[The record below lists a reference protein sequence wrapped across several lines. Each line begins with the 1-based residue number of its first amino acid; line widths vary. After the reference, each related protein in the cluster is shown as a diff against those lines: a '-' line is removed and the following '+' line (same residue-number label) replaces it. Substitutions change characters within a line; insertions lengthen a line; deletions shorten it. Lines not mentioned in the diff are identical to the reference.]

1 MRKIV
6 LGIAAAFST
15 VVTVGA
21 GATQSSVIQRH
32 GALPAGDAMVLYRQA
47 YNDLYINALVT
58 QTTTSG
64 SESLA
69 ADDFTIANPN
79 GWTIAAFDFAVAFAN
94 YAPDLAPTYNVRVFA
109 DVAGAPNEGLAPLC
123 AAEHAGGVYDAA
135 SGTVTVPLPQAC
147 RLPPG
152 TYWLAFQANLDVDA
166 SQPFAPSL
174 YWQGYT
180 AQPRPGYGAMWRNPT
195 DDYGTGCTAWSVP
208 ADCRSPLDTLGFGVL
223 GYAGGGADDTVSLAL
238 TVAPD
243 NGDPNQC
250 GTATSIRASAG
261 DKINLCYTITNDSA
275 VALDYQTLGDTQ
287 VGSLFAMQNR
297 PLPAGASFK
306 VNRTIV
312 VETRDS
318 GVLRATLSAQDRL
331 PGYGHTDNGA
341 SRFVEISGTGTRLDL
356 GNDSSTYVDMPF
368 SFAYYGATTNLLG
381 VSANGGLFVGA
392 VRPLDFFNR
401 ELPTTSFSMPAML
414 PLWDDFETTSGGVY
428 TAVLGDAPNRRF
440 VVEWSNVVHYNSD
453 QNTDGATFE
462 VIIDEATG
470 GFSFEY
476 ADVDYTAFG
485 GYPDTDSCNGGVC
498 ATIGVQKD
506 ETLATQYSFTT
517 ASVANGK
524 SIVWGPAAVDNAFT
538 TSAAVTLDV
547 GAPQITV
554 APGALNVGAVA
565 GSTKT
570 ARLTVANTGDRD
582 LSWNIDAGADLA
594 DARAHFPAV
603 AYRAPPASAAQ
614 LALLDESARPAQTK
628 PAAPNAMPP
637 LRDALDA
644 ADIPAYALAGDG
656 PNGPIGAVWLSWF
669 ALDAAAPDTMLRI
682 NAMPFFS
689 YVGGAFANNDF
700 SKEYLATMYGGFQS
714 IDVATGI
721 TTPIGATDTQGIR
734 ITDLA
739 WDASTRTMYATAWD
753 PTNTTVSYLYTVDLA
768 TGAMTRAARIDGIVL
783 VSGTF
788 DETGHLYGLDS
799 LGSQLVAI
807 DKRNG
812 DWRGIGPLG
821 VAVSNIG
828 SIDFDPRSGVIWYAG
843 HPRLPHIGAF
853 PEPAI
858 WTLNPANGRASVVGP
873 VVFGYDLF
881 AFALAVPYAG
891 CTLPANVPWLSF
903 DATSG
908 TTVADEL
915 APLAATF
922 DATHLAA
929 GVYEA
934 NICVRSNDLANRIVG
949 VPVKFTVTTNDTI
962 FDSGFDD

>member
-1 MRKIV
+1 MRNTV
-6 LGIAAAFST
+6 LGLAAAFST
-15 VVTVGA
+15 FVTVGA
-21 GATQSSVIQRH
+21 GATPNPAVQRH

-47 YNDLYINALVT
+47 YGAQYINALAT
-58 QTTTSG
+58 QNTTSG
-64 SESLA
+64 SEALA
-69 ADDFTIANPN
+69 ADDFTISSPA

-94 YAPDLAPTYNVRVFA
+94 DTPDLQPTWNVRVFA
-109 DVAGAPNEGLAPLC
+109 DAAGAPNEGIAPLC
-123 AAEHAGGVYDAA
+123 EAENAGGMYDAV

-147 RLPPG
+147 QLPPG
-152 TYWLAFQANLDVDA
+152 TYWLAFQANLDIDA
-166 SQPFAPSL
+166 SQPFAPSM

-180 AQPRPGYGAMWRNPT
+180 AQPRPGHGAMWKNPT
-195 DDYGTGCTAWSVP
+195 DDYGTGCTAWSAP

-223 GYAGGGADDTVSLAL
+223 GYAGGGAGDTVSLAL

-243 NGDPNQC
+243 NGDPAQC

-261 DKINLCYTITNDSA
+261 DKVNLCYTITNHSGA
-275 VALDYQTLGDTQ
+275 ALDYQTLGDTA
-287 VGSLFAMQNR
+287 VGSLFALQNR
-297 PLPAGASFK
+297 PLPAGASFR

-312 VETRDS
+312 VETRDR
-318 GVLRATLSAQDRL
+318 GVLRATLSAQNRL
-331 PGYGHTDNGA
+331 PGYGYTDGGA

-368 SFAYYGATTNLLG
+368 SFDYYGTTTNLLG

-392 VRPLDFFNR
+392 VRPLDFLNHA
-401 ELPTTSFSMPAML
+401 LPTTAFSMPAML

-440 VVEWSNVVHYNSD
+440 VVEWSNVVHYNSGE
-453 QNTDGATFE
+453 NTDGATFE

-485 GYPDTDSCNGGVC
+485 GYPDPDSCNRGVC

-506 ETLATQYSFTT
+506 DTLSTQYSFTS

-524 SIVWGPAAVDNAFT
+524 SIVWGPAAVDDAYT
-538 TSAAVTLDV
+538 TSAAVTFDV

-570 ARLTVANTGDRD
+570 ARLTVGNTGDRD
-582 LSWNIDAGADLA
+582 LAWNIDAGADLA
-594 DARAHFPAV
+594 DSRAHFPAV
-603 AYRAPPASAAQ
+603 AYRAPHASAAE
-614 LALLDESARPAQTK
+614 LALLDEGVRATRK
-628 PAAPNAMPP
+628 PNAGGTLPP
-637 LRDALDA
+637 LRAALDA
-644 ADIPAYALAGDG
+644 ADIPAFALAGDG
-656 PNGPIGAVWLSWF
+656 PAGPIGAVWLSWF
-669 ALDAAAPDTMLRI
+669 SLDAAAPDTMLRI
-682 NAMPFFS
+682 NSMPFFS

-714 IDVATGI
+714 IDVATGV

-739 WDASTRTMYATAWD
+739 WDAATQTMYATAWD
-753 PTNTTVSYLYTVDLA
+753 PVNPTISYLYTVDLD
-768 TGAMTRAARIDGIVL
+768 TGTMTRAARIDGIVL

-788 DETGHLYGLDS
+788 DATGHLYGLDS

-843 HPRLPHIGAF
+843 HPRVPHIGAL

-858 WTLNPANGRASVVGP
+858 WTLNPANGRANMVGP
-873 VVFGYDLF
+873 VVLGYDLF

-891 CTLPANVPWLSF
+891 CTAPADVPWLTF

-908 TTVADEL
+908 MNAAGEL
-915 APLAATF
+915 APLVATF
-922 DATHLAA
+922 DATRVTP

-949 VPVKFTVTTNDTI
+949 VPVKFTVTVNETI
-962 FDSGFDD
+962 FASGFDD